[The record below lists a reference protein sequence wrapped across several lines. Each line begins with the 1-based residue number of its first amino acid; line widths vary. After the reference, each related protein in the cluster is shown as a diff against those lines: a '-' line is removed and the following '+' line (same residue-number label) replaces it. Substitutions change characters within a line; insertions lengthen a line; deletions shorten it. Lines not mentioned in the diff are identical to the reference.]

1 MISLPISLSF
11 SFCFLF
17 LSFFHGKNDI
27 LLLLFSCA
35 GAGLEAAFTEESLR
49 HFLYLFCGCY
59 RKVGTHTI
67 PNTFAQWRRSSMK
80 CQAISFHLLV
90 NHNQHHWN
98 SLGSCD
104 TCCHNWWLF
113 FTFSLHYWHNVVK
126 FCLRIW
132 TAELQRTSPKSLT
145 YNMCT
150 YFEGVTLTQ
159 KGKCQQFLMSP
170 KKHFV
175 VPRAKGPLLKYLSE

>member
-35 GAGLEAAFTEESLR
+35 AGLEAAFTEESLR
-49 HFLYLFCGCY
+49 RFLYLFCGCY
-59 RKVGTHTI
+59 RKVGTH
-67 PNTFAQWRRSSMK
+67 NTKHLAQWNVRLSF
-80 CQAISFHLLV
+80 SFHLLV

-104 TCCHNWWLF
+104 MCCHNWWLF
-113 FTFSLHYWHNVVK
+113 FTFSLHYSHNVVK

-132 TAELQRTSPKSLT
+132 TAELQRTSPKSPT

-159 KGKCQQFLMSP
+159 KGKCQQFLMSSSP
-170 KKHFV
+170 IKNT
-175 VPRAKGPLLKYLSE
+175 LLCT